1 MKRVG
6 VPILLVIILVLF
18 CLACSSQ
25 RRPVSAK
32 AANATV
38 ARVFFSFNSADVPV
52 DQERTI
58 RQQAEVLRKS
68 ENRVI
73 QLEGFT
79 DSIGMSEYNLMLGDR
94 RARAVQEIIVM
105 EGINPRQLIILSFG
119 EERPLESNTTE
130 AGRAKNRRVEM
141 KVR

>member
-1 MKRVG
+1 MKQVG
-6 VPILLVIILVLF
+6 VLNLLLIAVVLS

-32 AANATV
+32 AASPTV
-38 ARVFFSFNSADVPV
+38 ERVFFPFNSADVPV
-52 DQERTI
+52 DQERAI

-79 DSIGMSEYNLMLGDR
+79 DSIGMSDYNVRLGDR
-94 RARAVQEIIVM
+94 RARAVQEIMVF

-119 EERPLESNTTE
+119 EEKPLESNATK

-141 KVR
+141 KMR

>member
-1 MKRVG
+1 MKGVG
-6 VPILLVIILVLF
+6 VPILLVTTLLLF
-18 CLACSSQ
+18 CSACSSQ
-25 RRPVSAK
+25 RRPISAK
-32 AANATV
+32 AANVTV

-58 RQQAEVLRKS
+58 RQQAEVLRQS
-68 ENRVI
+68 ENRVVR
-73 QLEGFT
+73 LEGFT

-94 RARAVQEIIVM
+94 RARAVQEIMVM

-119 EERPLESNTTE
+119 EERPLESNVTE

-141 KVR
+141 KMR